1 MSDALPSL
9 IVALADLSAV
19 RAVTGAINA
28 NLPKTGP
35 LGTIPSSASLG
46 DPQPRPH
53 LNDDPQPHIEPRQ
66 VFHPQPRFDPRF
78 VIHPQPRIEEIPPQY
93 VGTDAPAS
101 IDQKHSSNPILPP
114 WREPITLPAPEVVVI
129 ETKVFPQMVDLIHK
143 GTLLDLFV

>member
-1 MSDALPSL
+1 VVDALPSL

-35 LGTIPSSASLG
+35 LGTIPASATLG
-46 DPQPRPH
+46 DPQPRPK
-53 LNDDPQPHIEPRQ
+53 LSDEPEARLAPQP
-66 VFHPQPRFDPRF
+66 VFHPEPRFDPRF
-78 VIHPQPRIEEIPPQY
+78 VVHPQPRIEEIPPQY

-114 WREPITLPAPEVVVI
+114 WREPILLPHPQDVVI
-129 ETKVFPQMVDLIHK
+129 EPKVIRQTVDLINK